1 MNRGVC
7 RCPACGAE
15 KLELADGFHIPLAY
29 GVELP
34 WNLVTYIHEK
44 VYVKVVCT
52 NCGYRMFHQ
61 MMRLGPFDAPPRSVK
76 YIGEPSGGV

>member
-1 MNRGVC
+1 MIEWTTDLANQIRQALMNR
-7 RCPACGAE
+7 
-15 KLELADGFHIPLAY
+15 
-29 GVELP
+29 P